1 MKTKNKTNLNA
12 YLFGNLVILCVL
24 LISLWNRKP
33 VWDVNLRF
41 PNLLLILVIINSI
54 LIFKGLILSDNNST
68 GTAKKTGRTNKSLAP
83 LRSII
88 PTTSEIND
96 NLFIRVLEKLKDLSR
111 SGATAI
117 LLPDANEFELVA
129 SSGELPTSFKNAKL
143 VKKDDAL
150 FIKFTEN
157 LGEEKISG
165 SLYKFRPLKF
175 KSSATRLEL
184 TLYPLKLKNGNVGFL
199 IFTSKSA
206 HKHPRLPYSSTALY
220 VETVI
225 AVIKDFATSS
235 DLKYKDKSTGLLKFE
250 CFAEAFETEIE
261 RSERYQQDMTL
272 MSTKIKFCQDTS
284 EKDKKQLQKAA
295 AIALKQSLRRLDL
308 MFCGQQDCE
317 FLAILNET
325 GKEVAE
331 IVAQRVQKSFTKQLE
346 KLEINNDNNR
356 ILFIGSATYPT
367 DATHGHGLSEKSY
380 EALKK
385 AEKEDKAFVS
395 YDINQH

>member
-54 LIFKGLILSDNNST
+54 LIFKGLIMSDNAS
-68 GTAKKTGRTNKSLAP
+68 GTTRKSGKTNKSLAP

-111 SGATAI
+111 VDATAI
-117 LLPDANEFELVA
+117 LLPDGKEFDLVA
-129 SSGELPTSFKNAKL
+129 SSGELPVSFKNAKL
-143 VKKDDAL
+143 IKKDDAL
-150 FIKFTEN
+150 FIKFSEN
-157 LGEEKISG
+157 LGEEKISS

-184 TLYPLKLKNGNVGFL
+184 TLYPLKLKNGNVGIL
-199 IFTSKSA
+199 LFTSKSG
-206 HKHPRLPYSSTALY
+206 HKHPRLPYNSTALY

-235 DLKYKDKSTGLLKFE
+235 DLKYKDKSTGLLKYE

-272 MSTKIKFCQDTS
+272 MSAKIKFCQDTQ

-295 AIALKQSLRRLDL
+295 AVALKESLRRLDL

-317 FLAILNET
+317 FIAILNET

-331 IVAQRVQKSFTKQLE
+331 IVASRVQKSFAKQLE
-346 KLEINNDNNR
+346 KFEINNEKNR

-367 DATHGHGLSEKSY
+367 DATHGHGLMEKSG

-385 AEKEDKAFVS
+385 AEEEDKAFVS